1 MTEQAI
7 PENPSSRQSGSQPV
21 HYKDRSTWIRILY
34 MLLFAFIYGVTKFAL
49 NALVLIQIA
58 LRLLTGEI
66 NDNLRTLSSDL
77 SQYIYDMLRFM
88 TFNSE
93 RKPFPFAEWKR
104 GQPHD

>member
-7 PENPSSRQSGSQPV
+7 PDNQTSRQSGSQPA

-34 MLLFAFIYGVTKFAL
+34 MILFVVIYSVVEFAL
-49 NALVLIQIA
+49 TALVLIQIA

-66 NDNLRTLSSDL
+66 NENLRALSSDL
-77 SQYIYDMLRFM
+77 SQYVYDMLRFL

-93 RKPFPFAEWKR
+93 KKPFPFAEWKR
-104 GQPHD
+104 GQARD